1 MHEFAER
8 LERLPFYLYP
18 VIDAVTNE
26 ARKKGRDILDLS
38 MGDPEFPTPSH
49 IVKKLQEAC
58 EDPLTHRYGSIA
70 GYSAFKESAAR
81 WYKGRFGVKADSES
95 EIVAFIG
102 SKEGIAFLPQAFVD
116 KGDIVLI
123 PDPGYPTY
131 RYAAAFADAE
141 LHTFPLRPENNYEPD
156 FDEIP
161 KRIAEKA
168 KIIFLNY
175 PNNPTA
181 ATVGK
186 DFFQR
191 AVKFGERYNVIVCHD
206 AAYSEVTFDGYEAP
220 SLLEVDGA
228 MEVGVE
234 FHTLSKTYC
243 MMGWRVGF
251 ALGNS
256 KIIKGLLEVK
266 RVSSNGHFRAVE
278 IAGIEALDTPPQ
290 ELDQNNQR
298 YRERRDF
305 VIGELRRFGIDIQPP
320 KGTFYIWFPIPGEK
334 NSLDFV
340 RRVLLETGVITFPGI
355 GYGDNGEGYIR
366 IAIVQELPKI
376 EEAFKRLEPYLKR

>member
-1 MHEFAER
+1 MHDFAER
-8 LERLPFYLYP
+8 LKNLPFYLYP
-18 VIDAVTNE
+18 TIDAITNE
-26 ARKKGRDILDLS
+26 AVKRGKEIIDLS

-58 EDPLTHRYGSIA
+58 EDPSTHRYGSIP
-70 GYSAFKESAAR
+70 GYSPFKESVAR
-81 WYKGRFGVKADSES
+81 WYKRRFGVKVDSES
-95 EIVAFIG
+95 EIVAFVG
-102 SKEGIAFLPQAFVD
+102 SKEGIAFLPQAFVN

-131 RYAAAFADAE
+131 RYAAAFANAE
-141 LHTFPLRPENNYEPD
+141 LQTFPLRPENNYEPD
-156 FDEIP
+156 FDEIS
-161 KRIAEKA
+161 KSIAERA

-181 ATVGK
+181 ATVDK
-186 DFFQR
+186 DFFKR
-191 AVKFGERYNVIVCHD
+191 AIEFAQKYGIILCHD
-206 AAYSEVTFDGYEAP
+206 AAYSEVTFDGYKAP
-220 SLLEVDGA
+220 SLLEIDGA
-228 MEVGVE
+228 KEVGVE
-234 FHTLSKTYC
+234 FHSLSKTFC

-278 IAGIEALDTPPQ
+278 IAGIEALDTPPR

-305 VIGELRRFGIDIQPP
+305 VIGELWRFGIDIQPP
-320 KGTFYIWFPIPGEK
+320 KGTFYIWFPIPREK
-334 NSLDFV
+334 DSLNFV
-340 RRVLLETGVITFPGI
+340 KRVLLETGVITFPGI
-355 GYGDNGEGYIR
+355 GYGDQGEGYTR

-376 EEAFKRLEPYLKR
+376 EEAFKRLGPYLSS